1 MAEKLITMERDVL
14 DMLEN
19 GRTTWSDTGD
29 PIIWG
34 AALSEIVE
42 SLHGR
47 GLVTYPDVKAT
58 LAGRRALQGDKHV
71 DR

>member
-1 MAEKLITMERDVL
+1 VAEKLTGMERDVL
-14 DMLEN
+14 DMLAN
-19 GRTTWSDTGD
+19 NRSTWSDTGK

-42 SLHGR
+42 GLHAR
-47 GLVTYPDVKAT
+47 KLVTYPSVKIT
-58 LAGRRALQGDKHV
+58 HAGRLALEKTD